1 MHESQKVLNGT
12 RANCGPALRDWVVL
26 LHGLFATRQSMRK
39 LETRITE
46 VGYAVL
52 NWGYP
57 TWLRSTE
64 QNVRRLLPQ
73 LQKLQNDPSVRTI
86 NFVTHSMG
94 GILARSALQLGS
106 EDKVKRLV
114 MLAPPNRGSHL
125 TRVSLGPFAWCL
137 PAITELSESPGSL
150 PNRLEVASHEAGS
163 QVEIGVIAA
172 AHDFVVQVENT
183 KISSQ
188 RDHCVLCTS
197 HFRLPSHE
205 TAISYV
211 LRFLQSGKFSIRAD
225 SAIPRGAFLPG
236 AAVQPFQR
244 I

>member
-1 MHESQKVLNGT
+1 MDLSLRILNVELPDY
-12 RANCGPALRDWVVL
+12 AAVASRDWVVL

-39 LETRITE
+39 LERHITD
-46 VGYAVL
+46 VGYSVL

-73 LQKLQNDPSVRTI
+73 LELLQSDPSVRTI

-106 EDKVKRLV
+106 DSKVKRLV

-125 TRVSLGPFAWCL
+125 TRISLGPFAWCL
-137 PAITELSESPGSL
+137 PAIADLSESPDSL
-150 PNRLEVASHEAGS
+150 PNRLEDASRNTDS

-172 AHDFVVQVENT
+172 SRDFVVPVENT
-183 KISSQ
+183 KVRNQ
-188 RDHCVLCTS
+188 QDHCVLRCS
-197 HFRLPSHE
+197 HFALPNHDI
-205 TAISYV
+205 AVRYV
-211 LRFLQSGKFSIRAD
+211 LSFLQNGKFSSRSENTEVIKR
-225 SAIPRGAFLPG
+225 I
-236 AAVQPFQR
+236 AA
-244 I
+244 